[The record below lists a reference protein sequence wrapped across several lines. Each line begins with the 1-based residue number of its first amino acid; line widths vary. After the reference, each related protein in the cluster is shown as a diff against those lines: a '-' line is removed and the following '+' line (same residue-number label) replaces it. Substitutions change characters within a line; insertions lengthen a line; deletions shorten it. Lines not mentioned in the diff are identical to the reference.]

1 MVCVFAMSE
10 QNPNEM
16 ARTRALL
23 TKTDREQI
31 SKEGEVNENK
41 RYQAISRVRNRVQDE
56 LPQDIELLE
65 EHHPELLDE
74 IRAIVCDEEDL

>member
-1 MVCVFAMSE
+1 
-10 QNPNEM
+10 M

-31 SKEGEVNENK
+31 SKEGEVDENK
-41 RYQAISRVRNRVQDE
+41 RYQAISRVRNRIQDE
-56 LPQDIELLE
+56 LPQDVELLE

-74 IRAIVCDEEDL
+74 IRAIVCDEEDI